1 MTQYDSD
8 ITALEDRVLSAFM
21 QRLQVTAPGRA
32 PRMPTPDVL
41 ILKAQ
46 LIRNWEAQRL
56 IRRPIELMEPF
67 EIVATAA
74 AGVLLLSWSVPSAFA
89 WVERL
94 IF

>member
-1 MTQYDSD
+1 MTQHDGD
-8 ITALEDRVLSAFM
+8 ITTFEDQALSAFM
-21 QRLQVTAPGRA
+21 QRLRGTAPDRA

-46 LIRNWEAQRL
+46 LIRNWEAQRR

-74 AGVLLLSWSVPSAFA
+74 AAVLLLSWSVPSAFA

>member
-1 MTQYDSD
+1 MTQYDGD
-8 ITALEDRVLSAFM
+8 ITALEDQALSAFM
-21 QRLQVTAPGRA
+21 ERLRGAAPGRA
-32 PRMPTPDVL
+32 PRMPTADVL

-46 LIRNWEAQRL
+46 LIRNWEAQRR

-74 AGVLLLSWSVPSAFA
+74 AAVLLLSWSVPSAFA